1 MIKEAKISD
10 YDIISKIVTDDDKNT
25 ILDEDVRDI
34 REALTNYNKV
44 VFIDYENEIPVA
56 FARCSLTEE
65 NSKPTGYLEQ
75 ISIKRNYQNKG
86 IAKRLLNKCEAWA
99 KDKGCE
105 RFTATCN
112 IDDKHT
118 MDLYNYSG
126 FSEISKIAYFSKEL
140 NI

>member
-10 YDIISKIVTDDDKNT
+10 YDIISGIATDVNNKP
-25 ILDEDVRDI
+25 IFDEDIIEI
-34 REALTNYNKV
+34 REALTNYNKI

-56 FARCSLTEE
+56 FAQCSLKDEDV
-65 NSKPTGYLEQ
+65 KPTGYLEHMF
-75 ISIKRNYQNKG
+75 IKKNYQNKG

-105 RFTATCN
+105 KFTATCN
-112 IDDKHT
+112 VDDKHT

-126 FSEISKIAYFSKEL
+126 FSEVSKIAYFSKEL
-140 NI
+140 NV